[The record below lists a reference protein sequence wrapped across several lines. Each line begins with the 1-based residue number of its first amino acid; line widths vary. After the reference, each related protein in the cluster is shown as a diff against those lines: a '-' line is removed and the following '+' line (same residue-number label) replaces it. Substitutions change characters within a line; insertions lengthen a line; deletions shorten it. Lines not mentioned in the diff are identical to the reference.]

1 MNWLHFLSVLAGAY
15 CLYYL
20 TVILLD
26 VAAGKRNSMINPPG
40 HELTFSENVVP
51 AQLIA
56 DTKTTAESSAVKTSL
71 DKPAA
76 APKKGPE
83 MIGSGGV
90 VIDNLFKLCKQE
102 AIIFT
107 RAVSF

>member
-1 MNWLHFLSVLAGAY
+1 MNWLHFLSGLAGIY

-20 TVILLD
+20 TVILFD
-26 VAAGKRNSMINPPG
+26 VAKGKRNSAINPPG
-40 HELTFSENVVP
+40 HELTFSENIVP
-51 AQLIA
+51 EKLAA
-56 DTKTTAESSAVKTSL
+56 DPDTTAERSPKTRL
-71 DKPAA
+71 DEPAGA
-76 APKKGPE
+76 RKNEPE

-102 AIIFT
+102 AVIFT